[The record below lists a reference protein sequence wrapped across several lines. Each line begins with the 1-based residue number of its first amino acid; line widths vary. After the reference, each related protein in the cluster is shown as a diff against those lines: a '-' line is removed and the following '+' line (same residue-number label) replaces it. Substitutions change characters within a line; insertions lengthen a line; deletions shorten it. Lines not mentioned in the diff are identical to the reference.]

1 MGPISHFHSLKPYL
15 ISLPIPISMLE
26 AIEQK
31 QKISKL
37 NKYLHEAVPNITRS
51 FLLWTSLTMAMSV
64 MAARLCWG

>member
-1 MGPISHFHSLKPYL
+1 MGPMSHFYSLKPYL

-37 NKYLHEAVPNITRS
+37 NKYLHAAVPHITRS
-51 FLLWTSLTMAMSV
+51 FLSWTNLTMAMSV
-64 MAARLCWG
+64 MAS